1 MAATAQNP
9 PPPPPRTLNVQR
21 LADARRPEIQS
32 LHSLVSSRLS
42 ASFSLPRSLRRR
54 TTSHLRRSKRRRSST
69 SRDSPSDDYDDDPDE
84 TREKKKVCRRERRR
98 RELSSNPGLG
108 FVVAGD
114 GTKRLRTHVWHA
126 KRFQMV
132 KRWGFYL
139 PIGIQGRG
147 RGSRA
152 VLKLLQNGTLV
163 HDASYYLPIQLE
175 GPQASIFFFFF
186 LPFINSFYFGEI
198 FHVSLQNSRISLI
211 SEMPS
216 VLLSH
221 KVLLGAC
228 YQDAM
233 LYHMDSSASR
243 LIAPVKYMWHHM
255 TSEIVECN
263 SSSKNE
269 SGILSVRKLWIW
281 VHAAAFHEGYN
292 ALRAAC
298 KKQQMHANGA
308 TVSCVSQEG
317 RIARLDIMG
326 AKASQLMD
334 KILCPVTI
342 SDKACITSEAQ
353 KQFNMD
359 QIEKLSPG
367 AILTL
372 RVKDPRLLLSD
383 LNSEF
388 DEVPVNLDSM
398 DTCKLYDKSELWDSH
413 CKIVPPVLESILC
426 TEKNKKWLNTL
437 FLKPTNQEV
446 PAGQQKDGSSRSC
459 TVILLKHSMGWSILL
474 PLSWVKPFWLSMV
487 SSGAHVIGLRERRWV
502 ALKNKVPCFP
512 YDFPD
517 SEAYKSL
524 LADQGA
530 LFDAS
535 AQLRPHNRQSQKTP
549 MPHPWDC
556 VLASSHHIYKN
567 TIQCKAPNFD
577 VYVPRTTEALK
588 DCVEKMDT
596 GEKGFVCLVRVL
608 ISAFKEGLFE
618 DGAVVCAP
626 CTDDLSGWNN
636 TRLTEE
642 VEEYQEKWQLQLTQ
656 SAVGSYFMQLE
667 SDRWALQVPEDPVD
681 LKSFRWPI
689 GFVTIGAVHAC
700 NDRVAMAFCDIRILA
715 ALRRQQ
721 YLQTETKQP
730 GIFVLVR
737 NMKSTAYRR
746 AIATIVLEQQHE
758 DLHFL

>member
-1 MAATAQNP
+1 MAATAQN
-9 PPPPPRTLNVQR
+9 PPPPRTLNVQR

-42 ASFSLPRSLRRR
+42 ASFRLPRSLRRR
-54 TTSHLRRSKRRRSST
+54 TTSHLRRSKRSRSSA
-69 SRDSPSDDYDDDPDE
+69 SRDSPPSDASDDDADQN
-84 TREKKKVCRRERRR
+84 REKKKVCRRERRR
-98 RELSSNPGLG
+98 RELTSNPELG

-139 PIGIQGRG
+139 PLGIQGRG

-152 VLKLLQNGTLV
+152 VLKLLQNGTLI

-175 GPQASIFFFFF
+175 GPQDC
-186 LPFINSFYFGEI
+186 L
-198 FHVSLQNSRISLI
+198 VSVLKMVLIPSPPGI

-216 VLLSH
+216 VQLSH
-221 KVLLGAC
+221 KVLQGAC

-255 TSEIVECN
+255 RSEIVECKN
-263 SSSKNE
+263 SSNNE
-269 SGILSVRKLWIW
+269 SGILSVWKLWIW

-298 KKQQMHANGA
+298 EKQQLHANGA

-326 AKASQLMD
+326 AKASQLMN

-342 SDKACITSEAQ
+342 SDKACLTSEAQ

-359 QIEKLSPG
+359 QIEKLPPG

-372 RVKDPRLLLSD
+372 RVKDPRLLSSD
-383 LNSEF
+383 LNLEF
-388 DEVPVNLDSM
+388 DEVPVNLDSL
-398 DTCKLYDKSELWDSH
+398 DSCKLYDNTELWDSH
-413 CKIVPPVLESILC
+413 CKMDPPVLESILC
-426 TEKNKKWLNTL
+426 TEKNKKRLNTL
-437 FLKPTNQEV
+437 FLKPTNQEML
-446 PAGQQKDGSSRSC
+446 AGQQKDGSSRSC
-459 TVILLKHSMGWSILL
+459 TVILLRHSLGWSIIL

-487 SSGAHVIGLRERRWV
+487 SNGAHVIGLRERRWV
-502 ALKNKVPCFP
+502 AWKNKVPCFP

-535 AQLRPHNRQSQKTP
+535 AQLRPHNRQPLKTP
-549 MPHPWDC
+549 MPPPWDC
-556 VLASSHHIYKN
+556 VVASSHHICKN
-567 TIQCKAPNFD
+567 TIHCKAPNLD

-588 DCVEKMDT
+588 DCVGKMDT
-596 GEKGFVCLVRVL
+596 GDKGFVCLVRVL

-618 DGAVVCAP
+618 DSAVVCAP

-636 TRLTEE
+636 TRLAEE

-656 SAVGSYFMQLE
+656 SAVESYFMQLE

-689 GFVTIGAVHAC
+689 GFVTTGAVHAC

-730 GIFVLVR
+730 EIFVLVR

-746 AIATIVLEQQHE
+746 AIATIVLEQQQE